1 MIFVIYFSIY
11 YLLLL
16 EVFMQRKFVLSFFTA
31 LILTT
36 QAHADEGLET
46 LFAMS
51 LDELL
56 QVEITSA
63 TYSKEDIY
71 SVPSS
76 ITIFTYDQIHKM
88 SVNSLE
94 ELMNY
99 VPGFQSARNNVYTN
113 QSTAHTRGRFSSAF
127 KDVLVVFDGQRLNT
141 DWSGG
146 AMLANRLISLDNV
159 EKIEFIKGPGSA
171 LYGSNAFMG
180 VISIT
185 TKKDLNNVGTRFG
198 TGYIDGY
205 LNYSYN
211 EDGLKL
217 SGFAKGL
224 YDSGQE
230 YESQLDRYT
239 NTYRDP
245 KDKNSG
251 SEFYLNA
258 KYNSF
263 TFQMRHQRRDTEG
276 WYTLGRNSDQSSSEV
291 CQDFIRVG
299 YIYDELSDF
308 VSEFY
313 LSYIYSE
320 VKPTYAKSLGT
331 ISSIIIEDDS
341 TDFQWKNAYTINDEN
356 RLNFGAEYRHPT
368 INEASISTNGGARS
382 DIASSGSRDIYGLY
396 GQYQTSISDFEVTLG
411 ARYDDYSDF
420 GSTFN
425 PRAAVVYQPFDD
437 TSFKLLYG
445 SAYRAPTRN
454 ELDLLNNSNTVGNP
468 NLKPETIETYEA
480 IVIQRFG
487 SSSLSLSYF
496 DSHIKDAIVDVATG
510 SLRTRENG
518 GSQEFAG
525 VEAELISEFLE
536 QDLNTRFAIAHM
548 THTHQEIRTTPLTT
562 LSAIVNYRYSDLNF
576 NLNGFYHSSAEN
588 KIGSTITK
596 LDDYMLFNTK
606 MTYNVNSELKCY
618 FELQNMFDESYK
630 TPSSVGA
637 DRAELSNRG
646 RLAYIGLEYSF

>member
-1 MIFVIYFSIY
+1 MRKKQLLSSI
-11 YLLLL
+11 
-16 EVFMQRKFVLSFFTA
+16 TA

-36 QAHADEGLET
+36 QAHADEGLES
-46 LFAMS
+46 LLAMS

-76 ITIFTYDQIHKM
+76 VTIFTYDQIRKM
-88 SVNSLE
+88 SVNSVE

-99 VPGFQSARNNVYTN
+99 VPGFQSARNNVYSN
-113 QSTAHTRGRFSSAF
+113 QSTGHTRGRFSSAF
-127 KDVLVVFDGQRLNT
+127 KDVLVVYDGQRLNT

-198 TGYIDGY
+198 TDYIDGY

-211 EDGLKL
+211 EDGLSF
-217 SGFAKGL
+217 SGFAKGIN
-224 YDSGQE
+224 DSGQE

-239 NTYRDP
+239 NTYRNP

-251 SEFYLNA
+251 SEFYANA
-258 KYNSF
+258 KYNNF
-263 TFQMRHQRRDTEG
+263 TFQVRHQRRDTQG
-276 WYTLGRNSDQSSSEV
+276 WYTLGRNSAQSSSEV

-299 YIYDELSDF
+299 YIYNELSDL

-313 LSYIYSE
+313 LSYIYSD
-320 VKPTYAKSLGT
+320 VKPTYAKSLGI
-331 ISSIIIEDDS
+331 ISSISIEDDS
-341 TDFQWKNAYTINDEN
+341 TDIQWKNTYTINAEN
-356 RLNFGAEYRHPT
+356 RLNFGAEYRQPS
-368 INEASISTNGGARS
+368 INEASISENGGAKT
-382 DIASSGSRDIYGLY
+382 DIASGGARDIYGLY
-396 GQYQTSISDFEVTLG
+396 GQFQTDISDFKLTLG

-420 GSTFN
+420 GSSFN
-425 PRAAVVYQPFDD
+425 PRAAVVYQPLDD
-437 TSFKLLYG
+437 TSLKLLYG
-445 SAYRAPTRN
+445 SAFRAPTRN
-454 ELDLLNNSNTVGNP
+454 ERDLANNSNTVGNL
-468 NLKPETIETYEA
+468 NLKPEKIETYEA
-480 IVIQRFG
+480 IVIQRLG
-487 SSSLSLSYF
+487 SSSLSVSYF
-496 DSHIKDAIVDVATG
+496 DSHIKDAIVDVSVG
-510 SLRTRENG
+510 STRTRENG
-518 GSQEFAG
+518 DSQRFSG
-525 VEAELISEFLE
+525 VEAEVISEFFE
-536 QDLNTRFAIAHM
+536 HDLNTRFALSHI
-548 THTHQEIRTTPLTT
+548 TKSDEDVGVTPKTTFSGIL
-562 LSAIVNYRYSDLNF
+562 NYRHSDINY
-576 NLNGFYHSSAEN
+576 NLSGYYHTSAQNDNGT
-588 KIGSTITK
+588 TITS

-606 MTYNVNSELKCY
+606 VTYSVNAELKCY
-618 FELQNMFDESYK
+618 LELQNMFDEVYK

-646 RLAYIGLEYSF
+646 RLAYVGLEYSF